1 MSIAPVTTAV
11 EVRQPPAKAFELFT
25 ARIGEWWGNRT
36 VGAKPAVAITL
47 EPFAGGR
54 WFETDEDGTDTPWGK
69 VLAWEPPSRLLLG
82 WELDSQFRP
91 NASFYTEVE
100 ILFTPTAAGG
110 TRVSLE
116 HRDLERFG
124 ADAERVA
131 SQIGG
136 GWPHHMQE
144 FATFASTQPEGD
156 AQ

>member
-1 MSIAPVTTAV
+1 M
-11 EVRQPPAKAFELFT
+11 
-25 ARIGEWWGNRT
+25 
-36 VGAKPAVAITL
+36 
-47 EPFAGGR
+47 
-54 WFETDEDGTDTPWGK
+54 
-69 VLAWEPPSRLLLG
+69 LAWEPPSRLLLG

-91 NASFYTEVE
+91 NAPFHTEIE
-100 ILFTPTAAGG
+100 ILFTPTANGG

-116 HRDLERFG
+116 HRNLERFG